1 MTELKTRGSD
11 MRIEDSKGKAV
22 NNLDDWE
29 TRIRR
34 EHWQPGRG
42 RSAYSLAGFI
52 IKQNG
57 ADALRKRV
65 ATVLGELVVFDKAVP
80 EHKVRFDKYRKRRS
94 HDLGIFGK
102 TDSGKSLFVGVEA
115 KVDEPFGNY
124 YVSKEWA
131 RANKIKTDGKRA
143 GKLERIRDLCARFG
157 PRITEKSDDIR
168 YQLLYSVAGTVDAG
182 KDRSVFYVA
191 VFRTYAYDAEEGK
204 NNHEDYRRFVE
215 RAGGEP
221 IQTDDDGVE
230 AHVLM
235 VGGKQLHTI
244 YEYFNFDR
252 SR

>member
-1 MTELKTRGSD
+1 

-22 NNLDDWE
+22 NSLDDWE

-34 EHWQPGRG
+34 EHWKPELE
-42 RSAYSLAGFI
+42 RSAHSLAEFI
-52 IKQNG
+52 INQNG
-57 ADALRKRV
+57 SHALQERV
-65 ATVLGELVVFDKAVP
+65 ATVLDERVVFEKGIL
-80 EHKVRFDKYRKRRS
+80 EYEVRFDEYGKGRV

-131 RANKIKTDGKRA
+131 RANKIKNDGKRT

-221 IQTDDDGVE
+221 IQTDDDGAEAE

-235 VGGKQLHTI
+235 VGGKQLHAI
-244 YEYFNFDR
+244 YEYFNLDR
-252 SR
+252 GR